1 LDALAPSR
9 KAVREEH
16 FDRFRWR
23 DPTCR
28 MVKQPPK
35 PQSPPPPTSLWD
47 IYRVAN
53 KARLIGTVEAD
64 NAGEAIRKAAEQFKT
79 AAWRLL
85 AVQRR

>member
-64 NAGEAIRKAAEQFKT
+64 NGGEAIRKAAEQFKT
-79 AAWRLL
+79 DAWRLM
-85 AVQRR
+85 AV